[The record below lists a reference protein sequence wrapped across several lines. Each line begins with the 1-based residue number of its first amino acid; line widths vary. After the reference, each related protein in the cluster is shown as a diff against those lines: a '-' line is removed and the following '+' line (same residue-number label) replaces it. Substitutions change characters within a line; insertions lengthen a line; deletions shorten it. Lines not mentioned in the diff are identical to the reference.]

1 MPGRPCVQIIYVS
14 DFVPMW
20 RQVQQ
25 DIQAR
30 ISRGLLKPGD
40 KLPSTAEMAGQYD
53 TSPGTVRKAVDIL
66 IAMGVL
72 RGHQGKGVFVAEQD

>member
-1 MPGRPCVQIIYVS
+1 
-14 DFVPMW
+14 VPMW

-25 DIQAR
+25 DIQRKIQA
-30 ISRGLLKPGD
+30 GVLKPGD
-40 KLPSTAEMAGQYD
+40 KLPSTVEMADQYD

-72 RGHQGKGVFVAEQD
+72 RGHQGLGVFVAES